1 MSSKKNNLVK
11 MVLAAICLAL
21 ALVLPLITG
30 QLQQIGNALCP
41 MHIPVL
47 LCGFICGPVYGLVIG
62 FIAPLLRFLIFSMPP
77 IMPIG
82 ISMSFELAVYGLM
95 AGIMYNC
102 LPKKKP
108 YIYVS
113 LITAMLTGRVVWGI
127 ARAVLYGMGK
137 APFGFQAFVAG
148 AFTNAIPGI
157 IIQIILIPIL
167 IMTFEKVT
175 KNSSKL

>member
-1 MSSKKNNLVK
+1 MKKIEKISLTA
-11 MVLAAICLAL
+11 LFAAIG
-21 ALVLPLITG
+21 LVLPFLTG
-30 QLQQIGNALCP
+30 QIPVIGKMLLP
-41 MHIPVL
+41 MHLPVL

-108 YIYVS
+108 YIYVA
-113 LITAMLTGRVVWGI
+113 LIGAMLCGRVIWGI
-127 ARAVLYGMGK
+127 VRVILLG
-137 APFGFQAFVAG
+137 FGQSEFG
-148 AFTNAIPGI
+148 
-157 IIQIILIPIL
+157 
-167 IMTFEKVT
+167 
-175 KNSSKL
+175 